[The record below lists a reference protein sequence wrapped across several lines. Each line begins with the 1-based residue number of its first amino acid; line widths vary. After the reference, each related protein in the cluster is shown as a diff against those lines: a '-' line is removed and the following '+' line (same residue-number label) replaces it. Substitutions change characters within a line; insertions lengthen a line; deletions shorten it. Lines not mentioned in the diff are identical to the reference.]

1 MTTVLVFAAIALVAW
16 FNQAPPPPPPPA
28 PLAVVRPAQ
37 PDRVVL
43 LPNADGSTGAV
54 VVRSKAGEQL
64 VDRAYVSAEVGA
76 DGVIATRAEDPA
88 AVRARYRDS
97 LEAQPMP
104 PVSFVVNFRSGSN
117 ELTPESQ
124 PVLERLR
131 AEIARRPVPELV
143 VIGHTDRVG
152 RVEANDEL
160 SLRRAEAVKAMLVR
174 SGIQA
179 AQIETAGRGE
189 REPLMPTADEV
200 AEPLNRRVEINVR

>member
-16 FNQAPPPPPPPA
+16 FNQPAPPAPPPVPA
-28 PLAVVRPAQ
+28 PVVRKAA

-43 LPNADGSTGAV
+43 LPDADGRTGAV
-54 VVRSKAGEQL
+54 IVRSASGEQRI
-64 VDRAYVSAEVGA
+64 DRPYASAEVGR
-76 DGVIATRAEDPA
+76 DGAIALRDEDPA
-88 AVRARYRDS
+88 AVRARYRDV

-117 ELTPESQ
+117 ELTPESL
-124 PVLERLR
+124 PVLDRLR

-152 RVEANDEL
+152 RLEANDEL

-174 SGIQA
+174 SGIPA

-189 REPLMPTADEV
+189 REPLLPTADEV